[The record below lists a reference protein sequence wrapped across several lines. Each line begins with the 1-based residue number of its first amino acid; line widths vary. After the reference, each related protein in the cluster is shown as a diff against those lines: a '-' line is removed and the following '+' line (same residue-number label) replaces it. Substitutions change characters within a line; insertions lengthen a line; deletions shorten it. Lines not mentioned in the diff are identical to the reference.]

1 MEVGLALFCRW
12 CSKKL
17 TSKNSRYRH
26 EDYFHPRERK
36 LIAEK
41 SIKAEGSSFVKCSVC
56 SVYTL
61 RDVQSIEAHNRS
73 QHHLCKLFN
82 PPADKEENRNN
93 SSYIVPSVSTALP
106 PRYFEEISAYPRSQA
121 TREATSAPL
130 PITEATEAKSK
141 AAAVTLAAAA
151 TLLAAVEDS
160 EELEEEV
167 AVRNTEGA
175 ETAGAAY
182 LFNFED
188 GLDANQN
195 YIFEEEGTF

>member
-17 TSKNSRYRH
+17 LSTRSRYRH

-41 SIKAEGSSFVKCSVC
+41 SNKEEGSSFVKCSVC

-61 RDVQSIEAHNRS
+61 RDVQNIEAHNRS
-73 QHHLCKLFN
+73 QHHLCKLLN
-82 PPADKEENRNN
+82 PHADMEENKNA
-93 SSYIVPSVSTALP
+93 SSYTVPAVSAALS
-106 PRYFEEISAYPRSQA
+106 PRYFEEISAYPRFQA
-121 TREATSAPL
+121 TRKATSVSP
-130 PITEATEAKSK
+130 PITEATEQKSILAS
-141 AAAVTLAAAA
+141 AAAAATLAGAA
-151 TLLAAVEDS
+151 TLLAAVETS
-160 EELEEEV
+160 EELEED
-167 AVRNTEGA
+167 TEAA

-182 LFNFED
+182 FLNFED